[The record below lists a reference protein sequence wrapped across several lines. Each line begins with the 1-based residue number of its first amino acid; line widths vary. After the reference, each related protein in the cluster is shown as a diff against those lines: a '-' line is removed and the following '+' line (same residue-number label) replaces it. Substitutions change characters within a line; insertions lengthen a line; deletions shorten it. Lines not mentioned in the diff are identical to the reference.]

1 MEYFYFDVKKNVYA
15 LIWYQDDFVS
25 CCFKDKNWLQVMH
38 GVRLQMCF
46 ICAIFFSLSK
56 GDKSSIAKE
65 ILGAWGQGFG
75 DLVTVD
81 WEFSG
86 ANLKGI

>member
-1 MEYFYFDVKKNVYA
+1 
-15 LIWYQDDFVS
+15 
-25 CCFKDKNWLQVMH
+25 MH
-38 GVRLQMCF
+38 GVGLQ
-46 ICAIFFSLSK
+46 ICYTCPIFFSLSK
-56 GDKSSIAKE
+56 GDKSSIANE
-65 ILGAWGQGFG
+65 ILGAWGQGFR